1 MLAELTHEDFARC
14 LNERFRL
21 HTDSTSHDLRL
32 FQVKPLGAGR
42 PGGRPPFS
50 LLFRAPQEALFPQM
64 IYRLENDRLGAL
76 DLFLIPLGPDA
87 HGMVYDSP
95 LQLTSGAAAGPGAH
109 SIRA

>member
-1 MLAELTHEDFARC
+1 MLAELTHEDFAQR

-50 LLFRAPQEALFPQM
+50 LLFRAPQDALFPQM
-64 IYRLENDRLGAL
+64 IYRIENDRLGAL
-76 DLFLIPLGPDA
+76 DLFLVPLGPDA
-87 HGMVYDSP
+87 HGMVYEA
-95 LQLTSGAAAGPGAH
+95 LFN
-109 SIRA
+109 